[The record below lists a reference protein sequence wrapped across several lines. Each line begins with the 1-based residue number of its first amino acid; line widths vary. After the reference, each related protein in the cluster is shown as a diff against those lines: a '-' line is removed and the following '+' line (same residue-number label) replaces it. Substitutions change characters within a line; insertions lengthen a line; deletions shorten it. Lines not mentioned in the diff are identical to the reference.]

1 MIAVEP
7 EMTAVVWASLKLA
20 AAQQSAN
27 RNAEQHWR
35 IVLASEAKRLTE
47 SIGALP
53 PAERPHGWDT
63 GGSSGMTE
71 SFVTTTSVARFVTG
85 DNGATVDR
93 NAYGRMPPYR
103 TREWV
108 ADAIEAQL

>member
-1 MIAVEP
+1 
-7 EMTAVVWASLKLA
+7 
-20 AAQQSAN
+20 
-27 RNAEQHWR
+27 
-35 IVLASEAKRLTE
+35 
-47 SIGALP
+47 
-53 PAERPHGWDT
+53 
-63 GGSSGMTE
+63 MTE